1 MALELTQ
8 ENFEKEV
15 LQSPTPVLVDFWAE
29 WCGPCRVMS
38 PILEEISHEIDGSK
52 LKIAKLNVDTASE
65 IAQKYNIMS
74 IPAFKIF
81 KNGEVVKEFAGSR
94 SKQSTLEALAEFL
107 A

>member
-1 MALELTQ
+1 MAVELTHDH
-8 ENFEKEV
+8 FEKEV
-15 LQSPTPVLVDFWAE
+15 LQSNVPVLVDFLAE

-38 PILEEISHEIDGSK
+38 PILEEISHEVDGSK
-52 LKIAKLNVDTASE
+52 LKIAKLNVDTAGE

-81 KNGEVVKEFAGSR
+81 KNGEVVKEFVGSR
-94 SKQSTLEALAEFL
+94 NKQSVLEILAEFL